1 MQTPRSSLEQW
12 RVLQAVID
20 YGGFAKAAE
29 QLHRSQSSVSYSVAK
44 LQQQLGVELLVM
56 KGRKACLTQK
66 GETLLR
72 RSRELLNEA
81 ISLENLANSM
91 EQGWEPDISLVVD
104 AAFPV
109 HLLMEA
115 LKHFT
120 PHSRGTR
127 VQLNEVILSGAE
139 QALEEGWADLVIGV
153 HVPKGYLG
161 DLIVEIEFVAVASPE
176 HPLHQLGRG
185 LRSDDLRQQVQVVIG
200 DSGNVRPMEWGWLG
214 EQRWTVSSIDKAVT
228 TVCHGLGFS
237 WLPRH
242 QIETELVEGRLKP
255 LPLSEGQCFKADLYQ
270 VFGHPERIGP
280 ATRKLA
286 EILME
291 VSHQQ

>member
-29 QLHRSQSSVSYSVAK
+29 HLHRSQSSISYSVAK

-56 KGRKACLTQK
+56 KGRKACLTQM

-72 RSRELLNEA
+72 RSRELLSEA
-81 ISLENLANSM
+81 IALENLANSM
-91 EQGWEPDISLVVD
+91 EQGWEADITLVVD
-104 AAFPV
+104 AAFPS

-115 LKHFT
+115 LKRFI
-120 PHSRGTR
+120 PHGRGTR

-153 HVPKGYLG
+153 QVPKGYLG
-161 DLIVEIEFVAVASPE
+161 DRLIEIEFVAVASPE
-176 HPLHQLGRG
+176 HALHRLERE
-185 LRSDDLRQQVQVVIG
+185 LNSEDLRKEVQVVMG
-200 DSGNVRPMEWGWLG
+200 DSGSVRPMERGWLG

-228 TVCHGLGFS
+228 TVNHGLGFC

-242 QIETELVEGRLKP
+242 QIETELAEGKLKP
-255 LPLSEGQCFKADLYQ
+255 LPLSEGQSFTVDLYK
-270 VFGHPERIGP
+270 VFGHPERVGP

-286 EILME
+286 EVLME
-291 VSHQQ
+291 VCK